1 MDVRVELLAS
11 PFCMADRDNETV
23 GNLCRQLGAKY
34 RLLNMWEIDD
44 DLSDVPEHVASLV
57 KEYRTGQ
64 RPGNLYSNA
73 FVNGQRVLL
82 DKWPSHLGEIRSLI
96 ERAKTEEPT

>member
-1 MDVRVELLAS
+1 MSVHVELLAS

-23 GNLCRQLGAKY
+23 GSICRELGVDY
-34 RLLNMWEIDD
+34 RLLNMWGIDD
-44 DLSDVPEHVASLV
+44 DMEGIPSYITSLI

-73 FVNGQRVLL
+73 FVNGERVLL
-82 DKWPSHLGEIRSLI
+82 DRWPSHLDEVRSLI
-96 ERAKTEEPT
+96 KRAMEDESK

>member
-1 MDVRVELLAS
+1 MDVHVELLAN

-23 GNLCRQLGAKY
+23 GNICKELGVSY
-34 RLLNMWEIDD
+34 RLLNMWDIDD
-44 DLSDVPEHVASLV
+44 DMEGIPGYVASLIR
-57 KEYRTGQ
+57 EYRSGE

-82 DKWPSHLGEIRSLI
+82 DKWPKHLDEVKALI
-96 ERAKTEEPT
+96 QRALEGGPK

>member
-1 MDVRVELLAS
+1 MSVHVDLLAS

-23 GNLCRQLGAKY
+23 GNICRELGVSY
-34 RLLNMWEIDD
+34 RLLNMWDIADD
-44 DLSDVPEHVASLV
+44 MEGIPEYIASLI
-57 KEYRTGQ
+57 KEYRTGR

-82 DKWPSHLGEIRSLI
+82 DRWPSHLDEVRTLIQRALEGES
-96 ERAKTEEPT
+96 K